1 MSIARASRIKNEMC
15 YIQLCIDSYD
25 DGEIRGRLF
34 NAYYRE
40 ALFFDSSMSMIRQMD
55 EIFDTFGCPHA
66 TMDLRRFDTSA
77 EAPVNKGQR
86 NLQPAPEYLSAAAQ
100 EGAGRSLSAAAQEGA
115 GRGLSVAAQEGTAQR
130 YTRSINQAPTQK
142 LYTHTVRGKLATL
155 RMRVMFRQNASW
167 QGSVKWVEEDLEE
180 NFSSVLELLLLI
192 DSVFDDPSP
201 SLDAHG
207 A

>member
-55 EIFDTFGCPHA
+55 EIFDTFGYPHA

-77 EAPVNKGQR
+77 EAPANKGQR
-86 NLQPAPEYLSAAAQ
+86 NLQPAPEYLNAAAQ
-100 EGAGRSLSAAAQEGA
+100 EGAGQS
-115 GRGLSVAAQEGTAQR
+115 
-130 YTRSINQAPTQK
+130 YTSSINQAPTQK